1 MVKKSKPSVKVESK
15 ASVEEE
21 TIELNI
27 PSTGG
32 GIIDFVVFYNVFGA
46 LIGIIY
52 IIVGLLRYVFHT
64 L

>member
-21 TIELNI
+21 TRELNI
-27 PSTGG
+27 QYTGG
-32 GIIDFVVFYNVFGA
+32 GIIDFVLFYNVLGG

-52 IIVGLLRYVFHT
+52 IIVGLLRYVFRT

>member
-15 ASVEEE
+15 VSVEEE
-21 TIELNI
+21 TRELNI

-32 GIIDFVVFYNVFGA
+32 GIIDFVLFYNVLGG